1 MHFKLRYRNGCV
13 PKFLYTT
20 AACLPHAPRP
30 CKVGTGLRRHGLSL
44 KVSRSTDALLQ
55 EICDCFVHRPV
66 DDRYF
71 RRYTIGE
78 KVTCTACA
86 RGRRESRRVLA
97 CLGCTMAS
105 IIAVDHAKALLL
117 LRFRTRCV
125 RQTSRGVV
133 HKLRNTP
140 VLLAYIAQR
149 RCAHGSPEVL
159 AHLGYS
165 IAFMKALDHA
175 YVPRLVSFRHNA
187 HKANQPWCVFFD
199 LSTPPVVYQA
209 CIEYTTG
216 GVLSIAVM
224 QTPSQSTGIL

>member
-1 MHFKLRYRNGCV
+1 MHW
-13 PKFLYTT
+13 
-20 AACLPHAPRP
+20 
-30 CKVGTGLRRHGLSL
+30 
-44 KVSRSTDALLQ
+44 
-55 EICDCFVHRPV
+55 PV
-66 DDRYF
+66 DDTYF

-78 KVTCTACA
+78 KTDMYGLSTRHA
-86 RGRRESRRVLA
+86 RSLGVLA

-105 IIAVDHAKALLL
+105 VIARDHAKASLL
-117 LRFRTRCV
+117 LRFRTKCV

>member
-105 IIAVDHAKALLL
+105 VIARDHAKASLL
-117 LRFRTRCV
+117 LRFRTKCV

-133 HKLRNTP
+133 HKLRNTTGF
-140 VLLAYIAQR
+140 AGIHCGKTM
-149 RCAHGSPEVL
+149 CARFP
-159 AHLGYS
+159 
-165 IAFMKALDHA
+165 
-175 YVPRLVSFRHNA
+175 
-187 HKANQPWCVFFD
+187 
-199 LSTPPVVYQA
+199 
-209 CIEYTTG
+209 
-216 GVLSIAVM
+216 
-224 QTPSQSTGIL
+224 